1 MLGMMGRKFMQI
13 VTLIAGSMLDP
24 ILAAGA
30 FWVFFKR
37 SSLTEALIFSAVIAF
52 ISLIIQATMSA
63 TFQPSLA
70 IQMAGVKFV
79 AATIILCSVAFV
91 RAKMNANKTDETG

>member
-1 MLGMMGRKFMQI
+1 MQ
-13 VTLIAGSMLDP
+13 VVMLIADSMVDP

-63 TFQPSLA
+63 KFLPSLF
-70 IQMAGVKFV
+70 IQMAGVKF
-79 AATIILCSVAFV
+79 AAAIIILCPVAFL
-91 RAKMNANKTDETG
+91 RAKMNTIKTDEKE